1 METGI
6 RPKIL
11 VVDDIMDNIEIL
23 GSILR
28 PEYDVVMAM
37 SGKKALQLAAGPS
50 APDLILLDIVMP
62 EMDGSEVCR
71 QLKTNPQTA
80 KIPVIF
86 VSARDEEI
94 DEVNGLALGAVDYIV
109 KPVSPAIVKA
119 RVKTHLS
126 LTYAIRQL
134 EKQNVVL
141 QENIRLREDIER
153 IARHDLKGPMTV
165 FLNAPDM
172 LQAVGSLNEAQAGIL
187 ELLRKTTRR
196 LMEMI
201 HHSLDLYKME
211 QGTYEVKPAEI
222 DVAKVM
228 RDVLRE
234 TASLAVCRK
243 VKCRL
248 LVNEV
253 EASEESTFIMPGEE
267 LLFSSI
273 FSNLVKN
280 AVEASPEESTV
291 TVSMTN
297 SSDKT
302 VRIHNH
308 GCIPVQIRDRF
319 FDRYVTFGKN
329 RGSGLGTYSARVM
342 ARTMGGDLSYT
353 STPDEG
359 TTLILTMG
367 SAPGEKNENTGS

>member
-1 METGI
+1 
-6 RPKIL
+6 
-11 VVDDIMDNIEIL
+11 
-23 GSILR
+23 
-28 PEYDVVMAM
+28 
-37 SGKKALQLAAGPS
+37 
-50 APDLILLDIVMP
+50 MP

-71 QLKTNPQTA
+71 QLKANPQTA

-109 KPVSPAIVKA
+109 KPVSPAIVRA
-119 RVKTHLS
+119 RVQTHLC
-126 LTYAIRQL
+126 LTYAMRQL
-134 EKQNVVL
+134 EKQNIIL
-141 QENIRLREDIER
+141 QDNIRLREDIDR
-153 IARHDLKGPMTV
+153 ISRHDLKGPMTV

-172 LQAVGSLNEAQAGIL
+172 LQAVGPLNEAQTGIL

-211 QGTYEVKPAEI
+211 QGTYETNPVAV

-228 RDVLRE
+228 REVLRE
-234 TASLAVCRK
+234 TSGIAVCRK
-243 VKCRL
+243 ITCRL
-248 LVNEV
+248 LIDGV
-253 EASEESTFIMPGEE
+253 EAKEEEAFMMPGEE

-280 AVEASPEESTV
+280 AVEASPEDTTV
-291 TVSMTN
+291 EVNMEN
-297 SSDKT
+297 SGGKI
-302 VRIHNH
+302 VKIHNQ
-308 GCIPVQIRDRF
+308 GCIPLQIRDRF

-329 RGSGLGTYSARVM
+329 RGTGLGTYSARIM
-342 ARTMGGDLSYT
+342 ARTMGGELTYT

-359 TTLILTMG
+359 TTLILTMSSSSG
-367 SAPGEKNENTGS
+367 AQNENTGS